1 MLGDF
6 TRDGS
11 THTGRHRKSGG
22 MTSTIPAAVRQG
34 CAHVAPRH
42 LKVSAWAPTLGFA
55 VLGTLTVTG
64 VTMVGL
70 TPLGAGPPV
79 PQHTPPASAGGLTVV
94 ETPAAAGGDRVDSL
108 TAAPAAVQVRHPAST
123 GLPALRV
130 TVPAS
135 ATARVPALAPTSVS
149 PVQVPAAR
157 RDSKG
162 SVGKHRKKRA
172 GSATPSPTTSPAPV
186 PVAVSVPLPVPV
198 KVPVVTALGDGVS
211 SLLGTL

>member
-6 TRDGS
+6 THDGS
-11 THTGRHRKSGG
+11 THKGRHRKSGG

-70 TPLGAGPPV
+70 TPLGA
-79 PQHTPPASAGGLTVV
+79 TPPAPPRTPTAEAAGCNLPVV
-94 ETPAAAGGDRVDSL
+94 ETPAALGGDRAVAL
-108 TAAPAAVQVRHPAST
+108 TAAPAAVQVSHPGST

-130 TVPAS
+130 TV
-135 ATARVPALAPTSVS
+135 
-149 PVQVPAAR
+149 
-157 RDSKG
+157 
-162 SVGKHRKKRA
+162 
-172 GSATPSPTTSPAPV
+172 
-186 PVAVSVPLPVPV
+186 
-198 KVPVVTALGDGVS
+198 
-211 SLLGTL
+211 

>member
-6 TRDGS
+6 THDGS
-11 THTGRHRKSGG
+11 THKGRHRKSGG

-79 PQHTPPASAGGLTVV
+79 PQHTPPASARGLTVV
-94 ETPAAAGGDRVDSL
+94 ETPAAAGGDRADSL
-108 TAAPAAVQVRHPAST
+108 TAAPAAVHPGQPAST

-130 TVPAS
+130 TMPVS
-135 ATARVPALAPTSVS
+135 AAAHVPALGPTSVS

-172 GSATPSPTTSPAPV
+172 GSATPSPATSPVPV
-186 PVAVSVPLPVPV
+186 PVAVPVPV
-198 KVPVVTALGDGVS
+198 KVPVVTALGDGVQ